1 MTVYHSQLHRL
12 YAEDLVRFHDEFFKV
27 VEKIV
32 VRTARRYPSKVYN
45 YDQNWDTETLRE
57 LVQEVYEKRLL
68 DEKSNQLVYIMTEA
82 RSIESIERLLT
93 RQTKQVILR
102 RARKTPVDNLMRR
115 IHTMA
120 DAGAI
125 KAGVLQGVSYFSP
138 NTTSEVKPVEVTES
152 DLVRA
157 TNLAREI
164 PILWGKPDAERESKL
179 YTAEGLEH
187 VMTAILSAVS
197 CISESDLWRILE
209 NLLTSFVP
217 SSLYMDEELG
227 DTDVERN
234 SMILMADMDDQI
246 RQFVDALD
254 GRELAVLVAKSQG
267 ISDKDTGRGLGFS
280 RQTIDKVKS
289 QVHQKMA
296 SVFQVLGSEDSAE
309 VVSRRV
315 IELATV
321 RLAAEEGPR

>member
-1 MTVYHSQLHRL
+1 
-12 YAEDLVRFHDEFFKV
+12 
-27 VEKIV
+27 
-32 VRTARRYPSKVYN
+32 
-45 YDQNWDTETLRE
+45 
-57 LVQEVYEKRLL
+57 
-68 DEKSNQLVYIMTEA
+68 
-82 RSIESIERLLT
+82 
-93 RQTKQVILR
+93 
-102 RARKTPVDNLMRR
+102 
-115 IHTMA
+115 
-120 DAGAI
+120 
-125 KAGVLQGVSYFSP
+125 
-138 NTTSEVKPVEVTES
+138 
-152 DLVRA
+152 
-157 TNLAREI
+157 
-164 PILWGKPDAERESKL
+164 
-179 YTAEGLEH
+179 
-187 VMTAILSAVS
+187 
-197 CISESDLWRILE
+197 
-209 NLLTSFVP
+209 
-217 SSLYMDEELG
+217 MDEELG